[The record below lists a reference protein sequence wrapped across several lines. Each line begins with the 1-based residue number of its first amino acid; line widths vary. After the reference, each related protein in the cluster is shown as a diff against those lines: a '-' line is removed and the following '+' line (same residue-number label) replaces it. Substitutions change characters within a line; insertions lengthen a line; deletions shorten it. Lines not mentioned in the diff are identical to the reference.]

1 MFFHQINL
9 TTYWGFGIFNYMVEY
24 TINLDSVFSSLADA
38 TRRDILNRVSK
49 QSLSVGELAEA
60 HPGLSFAAVA
70 KHIAVL
76 EGAEL
81 VIKKRE
87 GRYQIIS
94 VNPKAVNQAVAV
106 LKASQAI
113 WDARFAALDNLL
125 K

>member
-1 MFFHQINL
+1 
-9 TTYWGFGIFNYMVEY
+9 MVEY

-38 TRRDILNRVSK
+38 TRRDILRRVSSRP
-49 QSLSVGELAEA
+49 QSVGELAEV
-60 HPGLSFAAVA
+60 HKRLSFAAIA

-76 EGAEL
+76 QDAHL

-94 VNPKAVNQAVAV
+94 VNPKAMNQVTKV
-106 LKASQAI
+106 LQDYQAI
-113 WDARFAALDNLL
+113 WETRFDTLDSLL